1 MRRKVNVFPDELKLR
16 VVKDYLS
23 TGISQEELK
32 LKYGFRG
39 NSTLY
44 NWIRKFDIAKPDNE
58 FFKKHEVMSKEV
70 RKSKSELEQ
79 ESRIKKLET
88 ELSFEKLRTEALSTM
103 IDIAEDRFKISIRKK
118 PGTKQ

>member
-1 MRRKVNVFPDELKLR
+1 MRRKANRFPDELKLR
-16 VVKDYLS
+16 VVKEYLS

-44 NWIRKFDIAKPDNE
+44 NWISKFDIPKPDDV
-58 FFKKHEVMSKEV
+58 FFKKQEVMSKEV

-79 ESRIKKLET
+79 EARIKKLESD
-88 ELSFEKLRTEALSTM
+88 LAYEKLRSEALSTM

-118 PGTKQ
+118 SGTKR